1 MPTPPLNDWL
11 FDGFP
16 EGLCVVRLRD
26 DGMVRVNGAWCRR
39 TGARAED
46 LLGRTGRDLG
56 FWPDTAARDRVF
68 GGGTGRIL
76 GHGVSGTRVDW
87 AGEPCLGLRMAET
100 PAPLAPATRSESED
114 LFLKA
119 FQFFPSALGI
129 THLKTGEFVSVN
141 AAFLSMFGYA
151 KGEVEGKTSLDIGLW
166 ADSADRQSAVE
177 RLGRGEE
184 VHGFEVVF
192 RRKDGSTL
200 FVAYSGRLVDLH
212 GQTYLLSAAMD
223 VTARR
228 QAEEDRRRLAD
239 QVAQAQKL
247 DSLGSLAGGVAHDMN
262 NVLAA
267 ILTIADFHQAS
278 APEGTRL
285 QKNMETIVKACLR
298 GGTLVKGLLGF
309 ARTALTEEQRVDL
322 NAVVA
327 EGIAL
332 LERTTLQKVRI
343 HTDLSETLSPVK
355 GDPAALGHAFMNLCV
370 NAVDAMPEGGLL
382 TVKSWNEPTG
392 CVHLEV
398 ADTGCGMS
406 PEVLDK
412 ALDPFF
418 TTKPQGK
425 GTGLGL
431 SIVYRTVKAHGGD
444 LQIRSHPGQGTE
456 VAIRLPA
463 GPASAED
470 ASPVRLRFRRG
481 RALRILVVDDDE
493 LIQQSLG
500 PMLEAIGHAP
510 QIVGLGEEALVRL
523 EAGLEVDGVILDLN
537 MPGIGGA
544 ATLVRLRALHPEL
557 PVVLAT
563 GRADQEALDL
573 VSRVPKV
580 SLMAKPFTLQS
591 LTACLE
597 AMG

>member
-1 MPTPPLNDWL
+1 MPTPPLTDWL
-11 FDGFP
+11 FDRFP
-16 EGLCVVRLRD
+16 EGLCILRLRD
-26 DGMVRVNGAWCRR
+26 DAVVRVKGAWCARM
-39 TGARAED
+39 GGRAED
-46 LLGRTGRDLG
+46 LVGRTGADLG
-56 FWPDTAARDRVF
+56 FWPDAAARDRAF
-68 GGGTGRIL
+68 DGGTAPIL
-76 GHGVSGTRVDW
+76 GHGVTGPRVDW
-87 AGEPCLGLRMAET
+87 AGEPCLVLAAAE
-100 PAPLAPATRSESED
+100 APPPLVPTTRSESED

-151 KGEVEGKTSLDIGLW
+151 PGEVEGRTSLDIGLW
-166 ADSADRQSAVE
+166 ADPVDRQSAVE
-177 RLGRGEE
+177 RLSRGEE

-200 FVAYSGRLVDLH
+200 YVAYSGRLVDLH

-228 QAEEDRRRLAD
+228 QADEDRQRLAD

-267 ILTIADFHQAS
+267 ILTLADFHQAS
-278 APEGTRL
+278 APEGSRL
-285 QKNMETIVKACLR
+285 QKNMETIARACQR

-309 ARTALTEEQRVDL
+309 ARTALTEERRVDL
-322 NAVVA
+322 NAVVS

-343 HTDLSETLSPVK
+343 DVDLSESLHGVK

-382 TVKSWNEPTG
+382 TVKTWNEATG
-392 CVHLEV
+392 CVRLEV
-398 ADTGCGMS
+398 ADTGCGMP
-406 PEVLDK
+406 PEVLGK

-418 TTKPQGK
+418 TTKPQGQ

-444 LQIRSHPGQGTE
+444 LQIRSHPGQGTQ
-456 VAIRLPA
+456 VALRFPA
-463 GPASAED
+463 VPASTEA
-470 ASPVRLRFRRG
+470 ASPERPRFRRG

-500 PMLEAIGHAP
+500 PMLQEIGHLP
-510 QIVGLGEEALVRL
+510 RIVGMGEEALGLL
-523 EAGLEVDGVILDLN
+523 EQGLEVDGVILDLN

-544 ATLVRLRALHPEL
+544 TTLVRLRALRPEL
-557 PVVLAT
+557 PVLLAT
-563 GRADQEALDL
+563 G
-573 VSRVPKV
+573 
-580 SLMAKPFTLQS
+580 
-591 LTACLE
+591 
-597 AMG
+597 

>member
-1 MPTPPLNDWL
+1 MPTPPLDDWL
-11 FDGFP
+11 FDRFP
-16 EGLCVVRLRD
+16 EGLCAIRLRD
-26 DGMVRVNGAWCRR
+26 DAVVRVNGAWCRR
-39 TGARAED
+39 MGVRAED
-46 LLGRTGRDLG
+46 LVGRTGGALG
-56 FWPDTAARDRVF
+56 FWANAAARDRLASS
-68 GGGTGRIL
+68 GAGRIG
-76 GHGVSGTRVDW
+76 GHGVTGTRRDW
-87 AGEPCLGLRMAET
+87 AGEPCLVLAVEEA
-100 PAPLAPATRSESED
+100 APPLVPATRSEGED

-151 KGEVEGKTSLDIGLW
+151 EGEVEGKTSLDIGLW
-166 ADSADRQSAVE
+166 ADPVDRQSAVA
-177 RLGRGEE
+177 RLSRGEE

-267 ILTIADFHQAS
+267 ILTIADFHEAS
-278 APEGTRL
+278 APEGSRL
-285 QKNMETIVKACLR
+285 QKNMGTIAKACQR

-309 ARTALTEEQRVDL
+309 ARTALTDKRRVDL

-327 EGIAL
+327 EGLAL

-343 HTDLSETLSPVK
+343 HTEFAKDLHAVK

-382 TVKSWNEPTG
+382 AVKTWNEATG

-398 ADTGCGMS
+398 ADTGCGMP
-406 PEVLDK
+406 PEVLGK

-418 TTKPQGK
+418 TTKPQGQ

-444 LQIRSHPGQGTE
+444 LQIHSQPDQGTQ

-463 GPASAED
+463 VPASAED
-470 ASPVRLRFRRG
+470 PSPERPRFRRG

-500 PMLEAIGHAP
+500 PMLEAIGHRP
-510 QIVGLGEEALVRL
+510 RIVGMGEEALGLL
-523 EAGLEVDGVILDLN
+523 EQGLEVDGVILDLN
-537 MPGIGGA
+537 MPGLGGA
-544 ATLVRLRALHPEL
+544 ATLVRLRALLPEL
-557 PVVLAT
+557 PVLLAT

-597 AMG
+597 AMA